1 MKRRSFINNFASS
14 FAFTYL
20 PSSVFGANQRLQI
33 ASIGVGGKGRSDS
46 DQLGRH
52 GEIIALCDVDQKRLQ
67 FAAQQNKRVQKFSD
81 FRELITFLG
90 DRIDVLSISTPDHS
104 HALAAQ
110 MSLECGIH
118 VFVQSPLVH
127 TVWESRQLRKLAK
140 EKKLCTQMGIQGTAQ
155 DSFREAVEFLQA
167 GRLGEIK
174 EIHVWTNKPSWPQAP
189 MIVDQPQEKNRV
201 PDHLNW
207 SCFLAG
213 SSIRAYHSCYH
224 PYNWRGWLDFGSG
237 ALGDSG
243 SHLINLPLMGCD
255 LPSPQKVQCLH
266 RGPVNPHTYPAW
278 ATVRYEFEL
287 NEKSAIPLIWYEG
300 RVGHLGDK
308 LRGKTNH
315 PPTDLFSGIAIPSS
329 GSLLVGSK
337 GMLLTRGEY
346 GTNWYL
352 NQGKGWN
359 DYSSLPR
366 TNPVLPRNGRGDSGM
381 KDELVRAVKLGR
393 PDLCVANFDYSA
405 RLAEICQLGNVAI
418 LEGNE
423 IEWNPQEMKT
433 GSASSDRRLSKAYRR
448 GWEVK
453 EV

>member
-1 MKRRSFINNFASS
+1 
-14 FAFTYL
+14 
-20 PSSVFGANQRLQI
+20 
-33 ASIGVGGKGRSDS
+33 
-46 DQLGRH
+46 
-52 GEIIALCDVDQKRLQ
+52 
-67 FAAQQNKRVQKFSD
+67 
-81 FRELITFLG
+81 
-90 DRIDVLSISTPDHS
+90 
-104 HALAAQ
+104 
-110 MSLECGIH
+110 
-118 VFVQSPLVH
+118 
-127 TVWESRQLRKLAK
+127 
-140 EKKLCTQMGIQGTAQ
+140 
-155 DSFREAVEFLQA
+155 
-167 GRLGEIK
+167 
-174 EIHVWTNKPSWPQAP
+174 
-189 MIVDQPQEKNRV
+189 
-201 PDHLNW
+201 
-207 SCFLAG
+207 
-213 SSIRAYHSCYH
+213 
-224 PYNWRGWLDFGSG
+224 
-237 ALGDSG
+237 
-243 SHLINLPLMGCD
+243 
-255 LPSPQKVQCLH
+255 
-266 RGPVNPHTYPAW
+266 
-278 ATVRYEFEL
+278 L